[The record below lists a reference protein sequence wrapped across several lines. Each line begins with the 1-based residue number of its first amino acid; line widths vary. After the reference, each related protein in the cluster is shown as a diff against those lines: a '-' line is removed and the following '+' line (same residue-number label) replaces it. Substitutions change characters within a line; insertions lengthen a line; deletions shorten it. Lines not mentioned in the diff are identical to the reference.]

1 MKKRTLV
8 VLCLV
13 VTLTLSIGLTAHA
26 SGLFDYFNK
35 GRQQPTVTI
44 TQEEYDRLSQYAK
57 LDEIM
62 QYIEAYFYHE
72 PDQEAMLE
80 MAARGLLAGL
90 DDPYTFY
97 YSADEWT
104 QMWEDD
110 KGEYGGIGIQMLGDY
125 LENTVFIT
133 RVFKDSPAEKVGLMR
148 GDQLIR
154 VEDILV
160 DFTTMQT
167 AVNFMRGEVASEV
180 EVEVLRD
187 GEPLIFSIPRAQ
199 IHVNRVEYKMLEDQ
213 VGYICLYEFAGDCA
227 QAFESALTDLTE
239 QGMQAL
245 IIDLRDNGGGEVKD
259 AVSIADHFLDKELM
273 FYSEDRWG
281 NQDNTYTTAGK
292 TDIPLV
298 LLVNEY
304 SASSSEILSGSLQDT
319 GRAILVGTQTY
330 GKGIIQLVVPLSEG
344 GDGIQF
350 TIAQYF
356 LPSGTAVHKIGITP
370 DIEITLPED
379 QANTYYQM
387 GDLTDP
393 QLKAAWDAALEAV
406 QNMRQTASN

>member
-199 IHVNRVEYKMLEDQ
+199 IHVNRVEYKMLEEQ
-213 VGYICLYEFAGDCA
+213 VGYISLYEFAGDCA